1 MSKLK
6 EKREKIV
13 VSMER
18 VNKEEAIELARVQI
32 EKLLG
37 REVLLRWGNLLLEKA

>member
-1 MSKLK
+1 
-6 EKREKIV
+6 
-13 VSMER
+13 MER

-37 REVLLRWGNLLLEKA
+37 REVLLRWGNLLLEKASRVYQVDLLY